1 MKKKIALIFGISGQD
16 GAYLANFLLKK
27 KYFVIGITRNN
38 SNQNLLKIKKINIKK
53 KLLIYKNKKVTRFF
67 LEKVLNQSKKINEI
81 YYLSGETSPL
91 KSIGKP
97 IDTIDSNVVSI
108 IKILEF
114 IRVKSKKTKFFYAS
128 SSEIFEKNKKNVFD
142 ENSKFGPR
150 TPYGISKA
158 AGQWFVRFYRQHYN
172 LFCCSGILFN
182 HESPL
187 RSKDFIFKKIIDLA
201 KKVKKR
207 GGKIYLGNIN
217 VERDIGWAPD
227 YVIAFWKMLQLKKA
241 TDFVIGS
248 GKKISIKTF
257 LELTLDNLKVSKKNI
272 ISNKKKL
279 LRKNDLTSYR
289 SNPSLAKRKLKWSNS
304 LSVNQIVRKMIN
316 EELY

>member
-1 MKKKIALIFGISGQD
+1 MKKRIALIFGISGQD

-27 KYFVIGITRNN
+27 KYLVIGVTRNI
-38 SNQNLLKIKKINIKK
+38 SNQNLLKIKKMNIKK
-53 KLLIYKNKKVTRFF
+53 KLLIYKNKKVTKSF
-67 LEKVLNQSKKINEI
+67 LKKILHRKKKINEI

-91 KSIGKP
+91 KSIAKP
-97 IDTIDSNVVSI
+97 IETIENNVLSI

-114 IRVKSKKTKFFYAS
+114 IRLSSKKTKFFYAS

-150 TPYGISKA
+150 SPYGISKA
-158 AGQWFVRFYRQHYN
+158 SGQWFVKFYRQQYN
-172 LFCCSGILFN
+172 IFCCSGILFN

-187 RSKDFIFKKIIDLA
+187 RSKNFIFKKIIDLA
-201 KKVKKR
+201 KKVKKG
-207 GGKIYLGNIN
+207 GGKIHLGNIN

-257 LELTLDNLKVSKKNI
+257 LNLTFNNLKISKKNI
-272 ISNKKKL
+272 IFNKKKL

-289 SNPSLAKRKLKWSNS
+289 SNPSLAKRKLKWSNT
-304 LSVNQIVRKMIN
+304 LGVNQIVKKMIN
-316 EELY
+316 DELY